1 MDHCRRLPEGG
12 PHAGKEVAAG
22 EEGIVQAIV
31 VRRPGD
37 EEVLHLAELPSPIPG
52 PGEVRIRVVATAVN
66 RADLLQ
72 RQGRYPPPPGAS
84 EVLGLECAG
93 EIVEVGEGVSPARRG
108 ERVMALLAG
117 GGYAQEAVAPAGCAL
132 PAPPSLSWE
141 EAAALPEAALT
152 VFLTLFKLA
161 GLRRG
166 ERVLV
171 HGGGSGIGTT
181 AIPMVREAG
190 GEIVVTAGSWEKCRR
205 CVELGA
211 AAAIC
216 YRHEDFPQRVRELTG
231 GAGVDIVLDHI
242 GGPYLA
248 GNLAALA
255 EGGRLVVIGTMGG
268 NQASI
273 DLGLLLR
280 KRLAVFGSTLRARPV
295 REKEALAA
303 AFWEAFGEAVAAGRV
318 RPVIDS
324 VYPLAQA
331 AEAHR
336 RMAASAHL
344 GKIVLRVT

>member
-1 MDHCRRLPEGG
+1 MGRHGRTQLGGRAGAPARRW
-12 PHAGKEVAAG
+12 KG
-22 EEGIVQAIV
+22 EERVKAVIVE
-31 VRRPGD
+31 RPGD
-37 EEVLHLAELPSPIPG
+37 EEVLRLAELPSPTPG
-52 PGEVRIRVVATAVN
+52 RGEVRIRVVATALN
-66 RADLLQ
+66 HADLLQ

-93 EIVEVGEGVSPARRG
+93 EIVEVGEGVSPVRLG
-108 ERVMALLAG
+108 QRVMALLAG
-117 GGYAQEAVAPAGCAL
+117 GGYAEEAVAPAGCAL
-132 PAPPSLSWE
+132 PVPSSLSWE

-152 VFLTLFKLA
+152 VFLTVFRLA
-161 GLRRG
+161 GWRPG

-181 AIPMVREAG
+181 AIAMVREAG
-190 GEIVVTAGSWEKCRR
+190 GEILVTAGSWEKCRR

-211 AAAIC
+211 TAAVC
-216 YRHEDFPQRVRELTG
+216 YRHEDFPSRVRELTG

-255 EGGRLVVIGTMGG
+255 EGGRLLLIGTMGG
-268 NQASI
+268 AEVTL
-273 DLGLLLR
+273 DLRQLLR
-280 KRLAVFGSTLRARPV
+280 KRLSVFGSTLRARPV
-295 REKEALAA
+295 HEKEALAT
-303 AFWEAFGEAVAAGRV
+303 AFWEAFGEAITAGRL

-336 RMAASAHL
+336 RMAAGAHV
-344 GKIVLRVT
+344 GKIVLRVA